1 MTTADSA
8 LRSSGFAVGRL
19 LLPALDSDKIEAA
32 GLGVAGV
39 MADDGSRHRED
50 QSGAVAKEGLR
61 TTVNARAGSGL
72 PAPNGIAAKGRD
84 GIRSRGAA
92 AFCVLCFQI
101 TAGTYITVNN
111 ATD

>member
-72 PAPNGIAAKGRD
+72 PAPNGIAAKGRWY
-84 GIRSRGAA
+84 S
-92 AFCVLCFQI
+92 I
-101 TAGTYITVNN
+101 TGCRCILRCLLPDHCRHVYYCK
-111 ATD
+111 